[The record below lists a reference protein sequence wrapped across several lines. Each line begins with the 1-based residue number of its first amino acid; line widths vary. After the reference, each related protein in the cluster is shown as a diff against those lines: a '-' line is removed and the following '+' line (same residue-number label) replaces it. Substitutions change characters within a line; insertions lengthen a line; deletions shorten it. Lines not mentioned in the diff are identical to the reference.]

1 MSGKTTKPRSDLQ
14 REASRR
20 NGAKSHGPTSADGLA
35 RSSMNALKLGITAKT
50 LVLCNENPQALEDLR
65 QAYYDR
71 FQPFDQ
77 AEVDLVD
84 QMVMARWRIR
94 RYVSTETA
102 ILDFEI
108 LRQQADVDRQF
119 PGITPPMRC
128 SLAFRKLLAD
138 DNSLVTISR
147 YEPRLQRAYKLAYET
162 LMQMQANRP
171 DSAVE
176 ELKKEEVQNEPENSP
191 QTSPDQPLDAPPQ
204 PEPAESPTVTPP
216 SLQNEPE
223 NAPQLPPHQPV
234 RFSWDPDS
242 QPCAPSQPPDTVG
255 S

>member
-20 NGAKSHGPTSADGLA
+20 NGAKSRGPISASGIA
-35 RSSMNALKLGITAKT
+35 RSSMNAVKLGITAKT

-65 QAYYDR
+65 KAYYDR

-84 QMVMARWRIR
+84 EMVMARWRIR

-108 LRQQADVDRQF
+108 CRQKDDVDRQF
-119 PGITPPMRC
+119 PGISPPMRC

-138 DNSLVTISR
+138 DNALTTIAR

-162 LMQMQANRP
+162 LLKMQANRP
-171 DSAVE
+171 ELPPDDSDPE
-176 ELKKEEVQNEPENSP
+176 PESPEFPEVKNEPENP
-191 QTSPDQPLDAPPQ
+191 DQPSPDQPLEPTPETPAEPEPTTPAPLTDPQ
-204 PEPAESPTVTPP
+204 PHPDLAETAKPQEP
-216 SLQNEPE
+216 
-223 NAPQLPPHQPV
+223 
-234 RFSWDPDS
+234 
-242 QPCAPSQPPDTVG
+242 
-255 S
+255 